1 MQRKKESYFWTSYSD
16 LMTSLFFIMLV
27 LFILTVVLL
36 NKRMQATATELAAIK
51 KVVNSTKE
59 LNNNPESLFVY
70 KPQYKKYVLNV
81 KCFFDETKTSL
92 ADMQA
97 NSVKLRRAG
106 VEIRAFLN
114 RNVNNQYMMIIEGQ
128 ASRNSRKQTLM
139 NYDYS
144 FRRALTLMSFWKD
157 VCKIDFGS
165 NCEIQIAGSGDGRY
179 NFGYTGNND
188 YLDSRFNELDSLLM
202 RERGINEKNNQRFVI
217 HIIPKN
223 IIEDEKNN

>member
-106 VEIRAFLN
+106 IEIRAFLN

-188 YLDSRFNELDSLLM
+188 YLDSKFNELDSLLM
-202 RERGINEKNNQRFVI
+202 RERGVNEKNNQRFVI